1 MTQTAVARMATFNHS
16 DLLLGKPM
24 LDSQPMDLGLFSSI
38 HSFSSPAI
46 PSLFEHGSIKD
57 RCSAGSRG
65 RVTSATSSH
74 SVLSC
79 FLSSFLGYEEK
90 GWFLPTGRSSCLLTR
105 CKVYRKV

>member
-24 LDSQPMDLGLFSSI
+24 LDYQPMDLGLFSI
-38 HSFSSPAI
+38 HSSSSPAI

-79 FLSSFLGYEEK
+79 LLSSFLGYDEQ
-90 GWFLPTGRSSCLLTR
+90 GWFLRTGLFNCLLTR